1 MDSANKIF
9 LALCKDEINH
19 FCLGVADFLLWIYVC
34 NIVPC
39 LVPSH

>member
-19 FCLGVADFLLWIYVC
+19 FCLGVADLLWIYVC